1 MIKGAPE
8 GSREG
13 LGLYDVVDFED
24 QERVF
29 DAVMQTSVLGEEQK
43 SDQKRAEILL
53 SGEVDKEQRCL
64 FFFLLSD
71 LAKQGMGGTGRL
83 RRQSCCQSLCKII
96 CQISSYFLHSSTGQ
110 RGNKWDYFKATFP
123 PTYLFSR
130 KIVKKLLTCQT

>member
-64 FFFLLSD
+64 FFFFVVRF
-71 LAKQGMGGTGRL
+71 G
-83 RRQSCCQSLCKII
+83 
-96 CQISSYFLHSSTGQ
+96 
-110 RGNKWDYFKATFP
+110 
-123 PTYLFSR
+123 
-130 KIVKKLLTCQT
+130 